1 MSLLK
6 NQELSQNNSLANVW
20 PKDMVEI
27 KGATK
32 GKKAAEEEAKKLL
45 SEVKKPKV
53 RHKRYYEK
61 DQFLW

>member
-1 MSLLK
+1 
-6 NQELSQNNSLANVW
+6 
-20 PKDMVEI
+20 MVEI

-53 RHKRYYEK
+53 RHKRCHET
-61 DQFLW
+61 DQFLG